1 MFLSQIMESKNVS
14 ATLQYV
20 KLTPNALPPTRG
32 SSMAAGID
40 LKSAYDITIPAFG
53 NGLVETDLTIL
64 VPTGCYGRIAPCSGL
79 ALHHHISV
87 GGGVIDADCRG
98 NVCVIL
104 FNHFVTPFQIRRGD
118 RVAQLICK
126 KIVYPEICEVQS
138 LDNTKRNTGGFG
150 STGRN

>member
-1 MFLSQIMESKNVS
+1 MESKNVT

-40 LKSAYDITIPAFG
+40 LKSACNITIPAFG
-53 NGLVETDLTIL
+53 KGLVETDLAIL
-64 VPTGCYGRIAPCSGL
+64 VPTGCYDRIAPRSGL

-87 GGGVIDADCRG
+87 GGGVIDADYRG

-104 FNHFVTPFQIRRGD
+104 FNHSVTPFQIHRGD
-118 RVAQLICK
+118 RVAQLICE
-126 KIVYPEICEVQS
+126 KIVYPEICEVQA
-138 LDNTKRNTGGFG
+138 LGDTERDTGGFG

>member
-1 MFLSQIMESKNVS
+1 MESKNVA

-32 SSMAAGID
+32 SSMAAGLD
-40 LKSAYDITIPAFG
+40 LKSAYITIPAFG
-53 NGLVETDLTIL
+53 KGLVETDLAIL
-64 VPTGCYGRIAPCSGL
+64 VPPGCYGRIAPRSGL

-87 GGGVIDADCRG
+87 GGGVIDADYRG

-104 FNHFVTPFQIRRGD
+104 FNHSVTPFQIRGGD
-118 RVAQLICK
+118 RVAQLICE
-126 KIVYPEICEVQS
+126 KIVYPEICEVQA
-138 LDNTKRNTGGFG
+138 LGDTERDTGGFG

>member
-1 MFLSQIMESKNVS
+1 MFLSQIMDSKKVA

-53 NGLVETDLTIL
+53 KGLVETDLTIL
-64 VPTGCYGRIAPCSGL
+64 VPTGCYGRIVPRSGL

-87 GGGVIDADCRG
+87 GGGVIDADYRG
-98 NVCVIL
+98 NVCVIP
-104 FNHFVTPFQIRRGD
+104 FNHSGTPFQIRQGD
-118 RVAQLICK
+118 RVAQLICE
-126 KIVYPEICEVQS
+126 KIAYPEICEV
-138 LDNTKRNTGGFG
+138 
-150 STGRN
+150 

>member
-1 MFLSQIMESKNVS
+1 MFLSQIMDSKNVA

-53 NGLVETDLTIL
+53 KGLVETDLAIR
-64 VPTGCYGRIAPCSGL
+64 VPTGCYGRIAPRSGL
-79 ALHHHISV
+79 DLHHHRSV
-87 GGGVIDADCRG
+87 GGGVIDSDYRG

-104 FNHFVTPFQIRRGD
+104 FNHSGTPFQIRRGD
-118 RVAQLICK
+118 MVAQLICE
-126 KIVYPEICEVQS
+126 KIVYPEICEVQA
-138 LDNTKRNTGGFG
+138 LGDTERDTG
-150 STGRN
+150 